1 MTFPQAPSSSK
12 PWGTAGPRTQ
22 TAPPSDSQTGGSEGG
37 WMPELVCFG
46 MLQPPLCFQ
55 QGPASR
61 VQGDSCLVCLAA
73 PNIQSLQSLQSQAFC
88 LQRSFPAPR
97 APQTSLF
104 CSARHRFWV
113 KCILIA
119 LKSGRKGLFFASAE
133 GMGAAIFATGVTPLL
148 CARRG
153 RRTASRRPGGGTP
166 SGGKPGQAP

>member
-1 MTFPQAPSSSK
+1 
-12 PWGTAGPRTQ
+12 
-22 TAPPSDSQTGGSEGG
+22 
-37 WMPELVCFG
+37 MPELVCFG
-46 MLQPPLCFQ
+46 MLQPRLCFQ

-61 VQGDSCLVCLAA
+61 VRGDSCSVCLAV
-73 PNIQSLQSLQSQAFC
+73 PCLQNQAIC

-119 LKSGRKGLFFASAE
+119 VKSRRKGLFFASAE
-133 GMGAAIFATGVTPLL
+133 GMGAAIFAAGVTPLL

-153 RRTASRRPGGGTP
+153 RRTASRRPGGRHAIQGEARAG
-166 SGGKPGQAP
+166 SLARLKLQL